1 MPKITERQYKYV
13 EQEIGNAIDLQ
24 KKYSRKSSK
33 ETVSFLP
40 IQING
45 EITKLIY
52 EAAKAKKTN
61 PNDWILQLILTEL
74 NNEYRNRKDD
84 PDRPNHSLGK
94 KPSA

>member
-1 MPKITERQYKYV
+1 MPKVKRLWPYV

-52 EAAKAKKTN
+52 TAAKAKKTD

-74 NNEYRNRKDD
+74 NNEYRNRQND
-84 PDRPNHSLGK
+84 PDRPDYSMGK
-94 KPSA
+94 KPTA